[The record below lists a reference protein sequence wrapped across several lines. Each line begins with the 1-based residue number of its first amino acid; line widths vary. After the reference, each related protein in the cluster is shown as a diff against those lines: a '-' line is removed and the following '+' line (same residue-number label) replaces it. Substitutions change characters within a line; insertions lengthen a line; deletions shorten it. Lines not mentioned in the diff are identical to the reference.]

1 MLSRPLIV
9 RNTWVKSEEE
19 REKGRG
25 RRKKKR
31 EERKKGGKEDRQAQN
46 KDKVVFYQ
54 GVLLKDF
61 K

>member
-1 MLSRPLIV
+1 M
-9 RNTWVKSEEE
+9 KSEEE

-25 RRKKKR
+25 RRKKR
-31 EERKKGGKEDRQAQN
+31 EGRKKGGKEDRQAQN